1 MAETLEQVKN
11 RVSKKYLG
19 KAGIHSV
26 GLRRSQGTITV
37 YYAPSAEEAQSQ
49 VLEKLS
55 EEARPFKVLA
65 LQAEPAEFL

>member
-1 MAETLEQVKN
+1 MAETLEQVKD

-37 YYAPSAEEAQSQ
+37 YYAPSAEGSQSQ
-49 VLEKLS
+49 ILEELS
-55 EEARPFKVLA
+55 KEAHPFKVLV
-65 LQAEPAEFL
+65 LETEPAEFL